1 MKNLV
6 VGAIAGVL
14 LAALI
19 NQSFLQIFLLGLFIV
34 YAAIIV
40 AEAIQ
45 TKETVVLNMQS
56 PPQEEHQE
64 PERHIG
70 FNSLLDL
77 DDGESTSNQSE

>member
-19 NQSFLQIFLLGLFIV
+19 SQSFLQIVLLGLFIV

-56 PPQEEHQE
+56 PPQEEPQE

-77 DDGESTSNQSE
+77 DDVESTSNQSE

>member
-6 VGAIAGVL
+6 VGAICGIL
-14 LAALI
+14 LAALF
-19 NQSFLQIFLLGLFIV
+19 NQTVLLILLLGLFIV
-34 YAAIIV
+34 YAALIV

-56 PPQEEHQE
+56 PVQEEPEE

-70 FNSLLDL
+70 FNLLNL
-77 DDGESTSNQSE
+77 DDGADTSSQSE

>member
-6 VGAIAGVL
+6 VGAICGIL
-14 LAALI
+14 LAALF
-19 NQSFLQIFLLGLFIV
+19 NQSVLLILLLGLFIV
-34 YAAIIV
+34 YAALIV

-56 PPQEEHQE
+56 PPQEEPEE

-70 FNSLLDL
+70 FGLINL
-77 DDGESTSNQSE
+77 DDEGGTSVQSE